1 MLGSLSKLRSDSFQV
16 SQECIEAVDDIE
28 TTPSHMS
35 VSIPLDASQDSS
47 NIVRRTPSVL
57 QNVQAQLAG
66 GVYVGVEHLADE
78 LDLRRLVGVL
88 LFKLHDESECAIFK
102 RCICRAYDYGVPREK
117 CG

>member
-1 MLGSLSKLRSDSFQV
+1 
-16 SQECIEAVDDIE
+16 
-28 TTPSHMS
+28 MS
-35 VSIPLDASQDSS
+35 VSIPLDACQDGS
-47 NIVRRTPSVL
+47 NIVCRTPSVL

-78 LDLRRLVGVL
+78 LDLGRLIGVL

-102 RCICRAYDYGVPREK
+102 RRIRWAYDYGIPGGR